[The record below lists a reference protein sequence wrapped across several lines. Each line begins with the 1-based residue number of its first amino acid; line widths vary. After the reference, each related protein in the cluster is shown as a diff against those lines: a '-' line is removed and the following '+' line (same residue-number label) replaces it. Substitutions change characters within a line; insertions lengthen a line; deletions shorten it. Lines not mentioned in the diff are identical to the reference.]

1 MSVETERLAELRAFN
16 VVGAPANP
24 VLDAAARLAARLFE
38 CPITAVTLIDE
49 DTQWLAACTG
59 LDVCS
64 TPREDAFCAVT
75 IQQAPRGVM
84 VVEDAATDP
93 RFRDN
98 ALVTGGPGIRFY
110 AGASLTTSNGFNLG
124 ALCVIDTVPRR
135 RPSDQALA
143 DLRDLADLAVAELER
158 LGADHR
164 LKEREQMLDMAE
176 AMSGVGHWKCDLA
189 TGALIWSD
197 EVYAICGLDR
207 VGYKPM
213 LGKSIHLYDAD
224 DQTRLTAAI
233 EASTLGRG
241 PFHLELGLNRADGRK
256 RRVLAKG
263 DCHFDHDGRPVALF
277 GVFQDVTEQRAA
289 IVAAEEAAAV
299 KSEFLANMSHELR
312 TPLTSIVGFTD
323 LAAEQPDLSPVVRDY
338 IRRIDNA
345 GRALLCTVNDI
356 LDFSKLEAGQVA
368 IRPAP
373 TDLEDLCR
381 STLELFA
388 PQAGAKDLQL
398 DFRMNS
404 VSAAQ
409 KQAAPVPA
417 LMIDPDRV
425 RQILLNLIGNAVKFT
440 SHGGVRLVAAWDPA
454 TERLGVSVADTGAGI
469 PADKLDRL
477 FQRFSQIDGS
487 ATRNQGGTGL
497 GLAICKGLCEAMGGT
512 VGADSVLNRGSRFWF
527 EIAAP
532 AAAADLAV
540 VPSMALPPLPALVGV
555 RALVADD
562 HPANRELA
570 RLFLSGLGAEV
581 VEVENGFEAVERLG
595 VEPFDLILMDL
606 RMPRM
611 DGREALKAIRSGV
624 RSADHTPILAYTA
637 DGDGDAALL
646 MASGF
651 AGVVS
656 KPLVPADFIRTV
668 TGALHGA
675 TTKQAA

>member
-1 MSVETERLAELRAFN
+1 MPTEIERLAELRTFN

-24 VLDAAARLAARLFE
+24 VLDSAARLAARLFE

-49 DTQWLAACTG
+49 DTQWLAARTG

-64 TPREDAFCAVT
+64 TSREDAFCAVT
-75 IQQAPRGVM
+75 IQRPPRGIM
-84 VVEDAATDP
+84 VVEDAAADP

-98 ALVTGGPGIRFY
+98 ALVTGDPHIRFY
-110 AGASLTTSNGFNLG
+110 AGAALTTSDGFNLG

-143 DLRDLADLAVAELER
+143 DLRGLADLAVAELER
-158 LGADHR
+158 LRAEHL
-164 LKEREQMLDMAE
+164 LKEREQVLYMAE
-176 AMSGVGHWKCDLA
+176 AMSGVGHWKCDLK
-189 TGALIWSD
+189 TGALVWSD

-207 VGYKPM
+207 ATFKPM
-213 LGKSIHLYDAD
+213 LGRSIHLYDAD
-224 DQTRLTAAI
+224 DQQILTAAI
-233 EASTLGRG
+233 EASTLGKG
-241 PFHLELGLNRADGRK
+241 PFHLELGLNRPDGEK

-263 DCHFDHDGRPVALF
+263 DCQFDHDGRPVSLF
-277 GVFQDVTEQRAA
+277 GVFQDVTDQRAA
-289 IVAAEEAAAV
+289 IVAAEQAAAV

-323 LAAEQPDLSPVVRDY
+323 LAAGQPDLSPQMRDY
-338 IRRIDNA
+338 VRRIDNA

-368 IRPAP
+368 IRPEP
-373 TDLEDLCR
+373 SDLEDLCR

-398 DFRMNS
+398 EFRMGS
-404 VSAAQ
+404 VSSAL
-409 KQAAPVPA
+409 VPN

-440 SHGGVRLVAAWDPA
+440 AAGSVKVVAAWDPR

-469 PADKLDRL
+469 PAEKLDLL

-487 ATRNQGGTGL
+487 ATRGAGGTGL

-512 VGADSVLNRGSRFWF
+512 VGADSIEGRGSRFWF
-527 EIAAP
+527 EIEAP
-532 AAAADLAV
+532 AASAALEIAAPV
-540 VPSMALPPLPALVGV
+540 SVTPVSALSGTRV
-555 RALVADD
+555 LVADD

-581 VEVENGFEAVERLG
+581 VEVVDGAEAVERLAA
-595 VEPFDLILMDL
+595 ETFDLVLMDL
-606 RMPRM
+606 RMPRL
-611 DGREALKAIRSGV
+611 DGREALKAV
-624 RSADHTPILAYTA
+624 RADIPSAKDTPILAYTA
-637 DGDGDAALL
+637 DGDGDAPLL

-651 AGVVS
+651 AGVVV
-656 KPLVPADFIRTV
+656 KPLVAADFLRTV
-668 TGALHGA
+668 TRALYGAA
-675 TTKQAA
+675 MKSAA